1 MKILLDTSVFIS
13 LFAKDDHFESALSL
27 FRSVLRGHEGA
38 FCSMTMNELIWV
50 LKRTGHDAR
59 FIREKVEFMFTTPL
73 RFLPAT
79 RVVFAKSVEL
89 MQECNLDYGDA
100 QIAAQAVVNA
110 MDRIAS
116 FDTDFDRVTELERIV
131 ALSQAREV

>member
-27 FRSVLRGHEGA
+27 FRGVLRGHEGA
-38 FCSMTMNELIWV
+38 FCSMTLNELIWV
-50 LKRTGHDAR
+50 LKRTGHGAA

-79 RVVFAKSVEL
+79 RAVFVRSVEL
-89 MQECNLDYGDA
+89 MEACKLEYGDA
-100 QIAAQAVVNA
+100 QIAAQAVVN
-110 MDRIAS
+110 DITTIAS
-116 FDTDFDRVTELERIV
+116 FDTDFDRVTELKRIEGF
-131 ALSQAREV
+131 SQARAV

>member
-1 MKILLDTSVFIS
+1 
-13 LFAKDDHFESALSL
+13 
-27 FRSVLRGHEGA
+27 
-38 FCSMTMNELIWV
+38 MTMNELIWV
-50 LKRTGHDAR
+50 LKWTGHNAA

-79 RVVFAKSVEL
+79 KVVFAKFVEL
-89 MQECNLDYGDA
+89 MEEFNLDYGDA

-116 FDTDFDRVTELERIV
+116 FDTDFDRVTEIKRIE
-131 ALSQAREV
+131 ALS